1 MYDVFFRIKAASPI
15 SISQC
20 FYIRQLRFHIAFIY
34 IYIYIFFCSALIVM
48 GLVREELPA
57 ITTKA
62 REVL

>member
-34 IYIYIFFCSALIVM
+34 IYIFFCSALIVM

-57 ITTKA
+57 ITAKA